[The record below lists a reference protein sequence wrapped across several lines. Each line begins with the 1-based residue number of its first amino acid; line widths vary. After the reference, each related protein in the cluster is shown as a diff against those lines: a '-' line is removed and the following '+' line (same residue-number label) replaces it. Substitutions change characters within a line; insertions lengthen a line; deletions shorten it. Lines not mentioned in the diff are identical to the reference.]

1 MLESLGSTLYGAVRL
16 SFAQRM
22 MYGRK
27 ISAQKLH
34 VTAFTLMTNLKYAMS
49 FYCKDTQ
56 RVTGLKDLT
65 INVPAMVR
73 SGDTVILTCTYD
85 LEGSSL
91 YSIQWSLEEVEFYRY
106 VTERMPPQSAYNVSG
121 IHVNVTKTALKYN
134 VPHVM
139 RQARKNENKKKLEIR
154 DALSFDI
161 VSQVTASDTTSV
173 TLVDVSRN
181 LTGTYK
187 CEVSAG
193 VPSYHTLIERAKMMV
208 VDAPKTDP
216 TIGSEKERIAVGE
229 MLRANCTSGAS
240 RPASAITW
248 MLNGDHITSNSSH
261 FWIQPHSI
269 SQEDDTVKTKSHIEF
284 KITNDM
290 FQNGRLHLRC
300 IAFISDVYRKS
311 ADMEIA
317 VDEPL
322 LASITGDA
330 PAHSHSKS

>member
-1 MLESLGSTLYGAVRL
+1 MDKDSTRRKCGKVR
-16 SFAQRM
+16 R
-22 MYGRK
+22 
-27 ISAQKLH
+27 
-34 VTAFTLMTNLKYAMS
+34 TLFHLLLIVGG
-49 FYCKDTQ
+49 
-56 RVTGLKDLT
+56 VTGLKDLT

-121 IHVNVTKTALKYN
+121 IHVN
-134 VPHVM
+134 
-139 RQARKNENKKKLEIR
+139 
-154 DALSFDI
+154 
-161 VSQVTASDTTSV
+161 VTASDTTSV

-248 MLNGDHITSNSSH
+248 MLNGDHITNNSSH

-330 PAHSHSKS
+330 PAHSHKSSASIVMNQQLWYSTMMTSIALATAILVMTEFLTSGRLTNAVLGTR

>member
-34 VTAFTLMTNLKYAMS
+34 VTAFTLMTNLKYAMR

-121 IHVNVTKTALKYN
+121 IHVN
-134 VPHVM
+134 
-139 RQARKNENKKKLEIR
+139 
-154 DALSFDI
+154 
-161 VSQVTASDTTSV
+161 VTASDTTSV

-248 MLNGDHITSNSSH
+248 MLNGDHITNNSSH

>member
-1 MLESLGSTLYGAVRL
+1 MDKDSSRRKCGKVRRTL
-16 SFAQRM
+16 
-22 MYGRK
+22 
-27 ISAQKLH
+27 LH
-34 VTAFTLMTNLKYAMS
+34 LLLIVGG
-49 FYCKDTQ
+49 
-56 RVTGLKDLT
+56 VTGLKDLT

-121 IHVNVTKTALKYN
+121 IHVN
-134 VPHVM
+134 
-139 RQARKNENKKKLEIR
+139 
-154 DALSFDI
+154 
-161 VSQVTASDTTSV
+161 VTASDTTSV

-248 MLNGDHITSNSSH
+248 MLNGDHITNNSSQ
-261 FWIQPHSI
+261 FWIQPYLI
-269 SQEDDTVKTKSHIEF
+269 SLEDDTVKTKSLIEF

-290 FQNGRLHLRC
+290 FRNDRLHLRC

-311 ADMEIA
+311 ADMEISI
-317 VDEPL
+317 DEPL

-330 PAHSHSKS
+330 PARSHTESSASVVMNQELWYSATMTSIALATAILAMTEALTSGRLTNPVLGTR

>member
-1 MLESLGSTLYGAVRL
+1 MDKDSTRRKCGKVR
-16 SFAQRM
+16 R
-22 MYGRK
+22 
-27 ISAQKLH
+27 
-34 VTAFTLMTNLKYAMS
+34 TLFHLLLIVGG
-49 FYCKDTQ
+49 
-56 RVTGLKDLT
+56 VTGLKDLT

-121 IHVNVTKTALKYN
+121 IHVN
-134 VPHVM
+134 
-139 RQARKNENKKKLEIR
+139 
-154 DALSFDI
+154 
-161 VSQVTASDTTSV
+161 VTASDTTSV

-248 MLNGDHITSNSSH
+248 MLNGDHITNNSSH

-330 PAHSHSKS
+330 PAHSHTESSASIVMNQQLWYSTMMTSIALATAILVMTEFLTSGRLTNAVLGTR